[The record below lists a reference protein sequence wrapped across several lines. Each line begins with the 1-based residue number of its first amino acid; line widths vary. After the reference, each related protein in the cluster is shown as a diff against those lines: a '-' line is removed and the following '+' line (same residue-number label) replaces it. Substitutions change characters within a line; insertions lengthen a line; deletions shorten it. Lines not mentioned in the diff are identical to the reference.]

1 MPVYRLPEEHIF
13 PPPDHAEDDGLLAV
27 GGDLSEERLL
37 LAYTAGIFPWYSE
50 GSPVLWWSPDPR
62 LVLIPDELK
71 VSRSLRQKL
80 KKDVFTITMDT
91 AFESVITH
99 CATVQRGEN
108 NGTWITDDMI
118 SAYTKLHNSGYA
130 HSIEA
135 WHGGELAGGLYGLS
149 LGTAFFGE
157 SMFAIRSDASKVSF
171 VRLVQ
176 QLQSWQ
182 FTLVDCQITTAHLIR
197 FGAKEIARSDFLH
210 RLQRALEQSTK
221 KGKWRFDTWP
231 EKR

>member
-27 GGDLSEERLL
+27 GGDLSEDRLL

-99 CATVQRGEN
+99 CATVQRREN

-135 WHGGELAGGLYGLS
+135 WHGRELAGGLYGIS

-182 FTLVDCQITTAHLIR
+182 FTLVDCQITTAHLVR
-197 FGAKEIARSDFLH
+197 FGAKEITRSDFQH
-210 RLQRALEQSTK
+210 RLRQALERPTK
-221 KGKWRFDTWP
+221 KGKWRFDSWP

>member
-1 MPVYRLPEEHIF
+1 MPVYRIPEEHIF
-13 PPPDHAEDDGLLAV
+13 PPPDHAEADGLLAV
-27 GGDLSEERLL
+27 GGDLSEDRLL

-50 GSPVLWWSPDPR
+50 GSPILWWSPDPR

-80 KKDVFTITMDT
+80 KKDVFTITVDT

-99 CATVQRGEN
+99 CATVQRREN
-108 NGTWITDDMI
+108 NGTWITDDI
-118 SAYTKLHNSGYA
+118 LSAYTKLHKSGYA

-135 WHGGELAGGLYGLS
+135 WHGRELAGGLYGIS

-182 FTLVDCQITTAHLIR
+182 FTLVDCQITTAHLVR
-197 FGAKEIARSDFLH
+197 FGAKEITRSDFLH
-210 RLQRALEQSTK
+210 QLRQALEQPTK
-221 KGKWRFDTWP
+221 KGKWRLDTWP